1 MNKRNPQVD
10 GFLRKAKKWR
20 KEMEELRRI
29 VLECGLT
36 EEVKWRH
43 PCYTVEGKN
52 VVLIGGFKEYCV
64 LNFVKG
70 SLLKDERRVLR
81 KPGEDTQVSRV
92 VRFAGLGEILELE
105 PVLKDYVREAVD
117 VEKSG
122 AKVELMK
129 ITERKIP
136 EELEKK
142 FREARGLKKAFE
154 GLTPGRQRA
163 YLIHFSSAK
172 QSATRESRIE
182 KCLARIMKG
191 KGMDD

>member
-1 MNKRNPQVD
+1 MNNANKQVD

-20 KEMEELRRI
+20 DEMAELRRI
-29 VLECGLT
+29 VLECGLR

-43 PCYTVEGKN
+43 PCYTFEEKN

-70 SLLKDERRVLR
+70 SLLKDGRGILR

-92 VRFAGLGEILELE
+92 IRFTGVEEILKLE
-105 PVLKDYVREAVD
+105 PVLKDYVHAAVE

-122 AKVELMK
+122 AKVELKK

-142 FREARGLKKAFE
+142 FRGMQGLKSAFE

-182 KCLARIMKG
+182 KCVARIMKG

>member
-1 MNKRNPQVD
+1 MNNANKQVD

-20 KEMEELRRI
+20 DEMAELRRI
-29 VLECGLT
+29 VLECGLR

-43 PCYTVEGKN
+43 PCYTFEEKN

-70 SLLKDERRVLR
+70 SLLKDGRGILR

-92 VRFAGLGEILELE
+92 IRFTGMEEILKLE
-105 PVLKDYVREAVD
+105 PVLKDYVHAAVE

-122 AKVELMK
+122 AKVELKK

-142 FREARGLKKAFE
+142 FREMQGLKSAFE

-182 KCLARIMKG
+182 KCVARIMKG
-191 KGMDD
+191 KGIDD